1 MLIVL
6 LLLLTGT
13 LDAHPERLWY
23 RQPATKWVEALPLG
37 NGRLGAMVFGGI
49 SRERIQLNEDS
60 VWAGE
65 QRDRLNPEGLKHLPE
80 IRRLLLQRKPREAE
94 EIAERAL
101 IAVPKRL
108 PPYQTLGD
116 LHLDFGPRSGAHR
129 NYERALDLR
138 TGVATT
144 RFEVDSVTYTRE
156 VFTTAV
162 HGIMVIRL
170 TADKPGAITFRA
182 SMSRPAD
189 AATESAGQKTILLQ
203 GKAITRTPRHP
214 DEPPVGGRFAGL
226 LEARAEGGSVRTE
239 AGHLI
244 VSKANAVT
252 LLLAASS
259 QFRSED
265 PVAACRR
272 LIAGAPAEYTDLRR
286 AHTADHEALFQR
298 VGLRLGTVDRSGV
311 PTDERLRQF
320 REGQKD
326 PQLASLL
333 FAFGRYLLM
342 ASSRP
347 GSLPATLQG
356 IWNERLDPNWESKY
370 TININTQMNYWP
382 AEVANLPEMH
392 QPLFDLLDRM
402 RTSGNITARRLYGTN
417 GWVAHHNTNIWADTV
432 PVDGAIWGCWMT
444 GGAWLSLHLWDH
456 FDYNRDLQFLRQ
468 RAYPV
473 LKDAAQF
480 LLENLVKD
488 PDSDRLLLGPSISP
502 EVGYVLPDG
511 AKGTLTMGAS
521 MDAQITRTLFL
532 RVIQA
537 SELLDIDASY
547 REELRSALARL
558 PALQIGQRGQLQEW
572 VDDFM
577 EQEPEHRH
585 VSHLFALFPGNEIDP
600 ETTPALAAAA
610 LRSLELRGEG
620 TVGWS
625 RAWMASLFARLRENG
640 RAHAMIQALLREHTN
655 PNLMSGCYAGRPLP
669 FQIDAN
675 FGAAAGIAEILLQSQ
690 NGVTELL
697 PALPAEWPDGHFRG
711 LRARGGL
718 TVDAEWAAGKLVRLS
733 LHSTADA
740 SHALRLPPGARV
752 REALHA
758 GRAVSLPVSGNGRL
772 TVSMKRGD
780 RYDLTLGEN

>member
-6 LLLLTGT
+6 LLLLACS

-23 RQPATKWVEALPLG
+23 RQPAAGWVEALPLG
-37 NGRLGAMVFGGI
+37 NGRLGAMVFGGV

-65 QRDRLNPEGLKHLPE
+65 RRDRLNPEGLKHLPE

-94 EIAERAL
+94 EIAERSL
-101 IAVPKRL
+101 IAIPKRL

-116 LHLDFGPRSGAHR
+116 LHLDFGQFSGAHS
-129 NYERALDLR
+129 NYQRSLDLR
-138 TGVATT
+138 TGIAST
-144 RFEVDSVTYTRE
+144 RFELDSVVYTRE

-162 HGIMVIRL
+162 HGVMVVRL

-182 SMSRPAD
+182 SLSRPAD
-189 AATESAGQKTILLQ
+189 AAAESAGQTAIFLQ
-203 GKAITRTPRHP
+203 GKAITRTARHP
-214 DEPPVGGRFAGL
+214 DEPMTGGGFAAL
-226 LEARAEGGSVRTE
+226 LEARADGGSVRTE
-239 AGHLI
+239 AGDLI
-244 VSKANAVT
+244 VSNADAVT

-259 QFRSED
+259 QFRSDD
-265 PVAACRR
+265 PAAECRR
-272 LIAGAPAEYTDLRR
+272 LIAGVPADYTAIRS
-286 AHTADHEALFQR
+286 AHVSGHEALFDR
-298 VGLRLGTVDRSGV
+298 VGLQLGTIDRSDV

-320 REGQKD
+320 REGTKD

-402 RTSGNITARRLYGTN
+402 RISGSVTARRLYGTN

-456 FDYNRDLQFLRQ
+456 FEFNQDLQFLRR

-473 LKDAAQF
+473 LKEAAQF

-488 PDSDRLLLGPSISP
+488 PDGELLLLGPSISP
-502 EVGYVLPDG
+502 EVGYLLPDG
-511 AKGTLTMGAS
+511 TKGTLTMGAS
-521 MDAQITRTLFL
+521 MDAQITRTLFR

-537 SELLDIDASY
+537 SEMLDTDAAY

-558 PALQIGQRGQLQEW
+558 PPLRIGQRGQLQEW
-572 VDDFM
+572 VDDYM

-585 VSHLFALFPGNEIDP
+585 VSHLFSLFPGNEIDP

-610 LRSLELRGEG
+610 VRSLELRGEG

-625 RAWMASLFARLRENG
+625 RAWMASLFARLRQKT
-640 RAHAMIQALLREHTN
+640 RAHDMINALLREHTN
-655 PNLMSGCYAGRPLP
+655 PNMMSGCYAGRPLP

-675 FGAAAGIAEILLQSQ
+675 FGGTAGIAEMLLQSQ
-690 NGVTELL
+690 NGDIELL
-697 PALPAEWPDGHFRG
+697 PALPPEWQDGLFRG

-718 TVDAEWAAGKLVRLS
+718 TVDAEWASGKLVRIS
-733 LHSTADA
+733 LHSTVGAT
-740 SHALRLPPGARV
+740 HALRLPPGTRV

-758 GRAVSLPVSGNGRL
+758 GRTVRLPVSDNGRL
-772 TVSMKRGD
+772 IVSMKQGES
-780 RYDLTLGEN
+780 YYLFLGEN